1 MNITVIFLVSCL
13 VILAGGGSAGA
24 LLKNKA
30 KNDKPPV
37 EKSAETEDNKKE
49 ASKEKKEKKEKEPK
63 QRDIAV
69 SNGKIAL
76 DISAKD
82 GSTGIFV
89 FDEKGKKRGL
99 LSYSDGY
106 ASSYFVLRA
115 GRNQHFLRG
124 SRSGRA
130 QSSIQETEYG
140 AQVFYDIE
148 NTAQVA
154 IDYTFVEDEA
164 TVYVTAFITN
174 TGKTKQVYAL
184 KAIYDTF
191 LGESSKANAFNFLGQ
206 AINSRHKI
214 STVQNG
220 DWIISANRTLSMAF
234 VALDSM
240 SLNAVE
246 ALTIGTPDDF
256 SSRKWIPEI
265 TEGKLFSSVHSFNDS
280 ALALNWKKSILAPN
294 ETSVQSF
301 VISAGIKGEKPAFI
315 ESAEKLRAEQQ
326 SLNNSNSQIEQEEE
340 IDEEDI
346 VEVIV
351 EDSEGDVQTSEN
363 ETQLSVND
371 DTENKEIEISD
382 WQLDPVYIQS
392 LLDRISE
399 LQADGSVDQSEIRQL
414 SEELDA
420 IFLKLRQKKQ

>member
-30 KNDKPPV
+30 KNENPPV
-37 EKSAETEDNKKE
+37 EKSAETADNSKNEK
-49 ASKEKKEKKEKEPK
+49 SKENKEKKEKEPK
-63 QRDIAV
+63 QKDIAV

-89 FDEKGKKRGL
+89 LDENGKKRGL

-148 NTAQVA
+148 DTAQVA

-191 LGESSKANAFNFLGQ
+191 LGESSKADAFNFLGQ

-220 DWIISANRTLSMAF
+220 DWIISANRSLSMAF

-246 ALTIGTPDDF
+246 AITIGTPDDF
-256 SSRKWIPEI
+256 SSRRWIPEV

-280 ALALNWKKSILAPN
+280 ALALNWKKSVLAPN
-294 ETSVQSF
+294 ETAVQSF

-315 ESAEKLRAEQQ
+315 ENAEKLRAEQQ
-326 SLNNSNSQIEQEEE
+326 ALNNSNAQTEPEED
-340 IDEEDI
+340 IDEEEI

-351 EDSEGDVQTSEN
+351 ENSNGDVQTSKN
-363 ETQLSVND
+363 ETQSD
-371 DTENKEIEISD
+371 SGDSEIEISD

>member
-24 LLKNKA
+24 LLKNKV
-30 KNDKPPV
+30 KNENPPV
-37 EKSAETEDNKKE
+37 EQSAETADNKKE
-49 ASKEKKEKKEKEPK
+49 AGKKEKKEKEQK

-89 FDEKGKKRGL
+89 LDENGKKRGL

-191 LGESSKANAFNFLGQ
+191 LGESSKANAFDFLGQ

-214 STVQNG
+214 STVKNG
-220 DWIISANRTLSMAF
+220 DWIISANRSLSIAF

-280 ALALNWKKSILAPN
+280 ALALNWKKSVLAPN

-301 VISAGIKGEKPAFI
+301 VISAGIKGEKPSFI
-315 ESAEKLRAEQQ
+315 EAAEKLRAEQQ
-326 SLNNSNSQIEQEEE
+326 ALNNSNAQTDQEE
-340 IDEEDI
+340 IDEDDI

-351 EDSEGDVQTSEN
+351 EDSEGDVQTSKN
-363 ETQLSVND
+363 EPADTVND
-371 DTENKEIEISD
+371 NADNKEIEISD